1 MYLSDEKIIKII
13 LEYVKDVRYN
23 QAILIDGEWGS
34 GKTYFIENKLIG
46 ELKKKT
52 DKKTIYISLY
62 GITDTNQIINEIYMS
77 SLETF
82 FDDKIKKDSG
92 GKIIKGINIASKLLA
107 TGMKFFNLDKND
119 LPKPNDIMSIKDAII
134 VFDDLE
140 RCSIEINELLG
151 FINNLV
157 EHNSIKV
164 VIASNQAEINNTRM
178 NKHLPEK
185 YSVVLNPRLDFK
197 NFDNEKQKIKKQED
211 KAGMEKIRIEEMQEY
226 TKLLFEKDEIY
237 EKIKEKLIGLT
248 IKYKT
253 NFSDVY
259 DDIIKAYVKNNK
271 TKKFMKCNKETILSV
286 FEEYSHFNL
295 RTLIFAIM
303 SFEKIYKITSTIE
316 FQPKDILEKQQKNI
330 LIYVADVSIR
340 IKDNKPLYKWDKS
353 SKPAGKIFD
362 KYGSLFGKDMWG
374 YQFVD
379 KYLLTQFIDE
389 NEVKK
394 ILLDVLDEEKLNIE
408 KLSSIKK
415 SYSMDELYNWQYLED
430 EKIEELLDNISNE
443 LSQNKYNPIIF
454 KNMIFTLM
462 QLEEIGFS
470 SITLSY
476 YEKIISQMANCLEST
491 DEEIKIEHLEFL
503 SSDAKFI
510 EKYNTI
516 AQPLFD
522 IIKKNNANEKER
534 INDCFDNESSWGNAF
549 AEFCQKNKNE
559 YMLDYKFFY
568 YLNIEKIIEMLKT
581 SSVENIYDF
590 LDGIKTIYSFS
601 NLNEFFMNDLA
612 KLKSFFEK
620 LNIEEISIGKKTKK
634 FALENLKAKIKK
646 SIDQIEPYSL
656 KTT

>member
-1 MYLSDEKIIKII
+1 
-13 LEYVKDVRYN
+13 
-23 QAILIDGEWGS
+23 
-34 GKTYFIENKLIG
+34 
-46 ELKKKT
+46 
-52 DKKTIYISLY
+52 
-62 GITDTNQIINEIYMS
+62 
-77 SLETF
+77 
-82 FDDKIKKDSG
+82 
-92 GKIIKGINIASKLLA
+92 
-107 TGMKFFNLDKND
+107 
-119 LPKPNDIMSIKDAII
+119 
-134 VFDDLE
+134 
-140 RCSIEINELLG
+140 
-151 FINNLV
+151 
-157 EHNSIKV
+157 
-164 VIASNQAEINNTRM
+164 
-178 NKHLPEK
+178 
-185 YSVVLNPRLDFK
+185 
-197 NFDNEKQKIKKQED
+197 
-211 KAGMEKIRIEEMQEY
+211 
-226 TKLLFEKDEIY
+226 
-237 EKIKEKLIGLT
+237 
-248 IKYKT
+248 
-253 NFSDVY
+253 
-259 DDIIKAYVKNNK
+259 
-271 TKKFMKCNKETILSV
+271 
-286 FEEYSHFNL
+286 
-295 RTLIFAIM
+295 
-303 SFEKIYKITSTIE
+303 
-316 FQPKDILEKQQKNI
+316 
-330 LIYVADVSIR
+330 
-340 IKDNKPLYKWDKS
+340 
-353 SKPAGKIFD
+353 
-362 KYGSLFGKDMWG
+362 
-374 YQFVD
+374 
-379 KYLLTQFIDE
+379 
-389 NEVKK
+389 
-394 ILLDVLDEEKLNIE
+394 
-408 KLSSIKK
+408 
-415 SYSMDELYNWQYLED
+415 
-430 EKIEELLDNISNE
+430 
-443 LSQNKYNPIIF
+443 
-454 KNMIFTLM
+454 MIFTLM